1 VAIAAYLGTGK
12 SFDNAI
18 TSFSEAY
25 ADQNQRDFEALQKAA
40 ADGRIVVE
48 SGL

>member
-1 VAIAAYLGTGK
+1 MAAYLGTGR

-18 TSFSEAY
+18 ATFSKSY
-25 ADQNQRDFEALQKAA
+25 ADQNQRDFEAQQKAA